1 VVEEHDGTEHVTNVS
16 EKTLTSFMPIILVLS
31 SKETL
36 VHSGADASLPSIE
49 LKVTDFPQ
57 RSVLYVR
64 DVKVIGDCCVGMMR
78 V

>member
-1 VVEEHDGTEHVTNVS
+1 MTGQSVRQHIG
-16 EKTLTSFMPIILVLS
+16 EKELTSFMPIILTLS
-31 SKETL
+31 SKKTL
-36 VHSGADASLPSIE
+36 VHSGVDASLPSIE

-64 DVKVIGDCCVGMMR
+64 DVKVIGDCCVMR